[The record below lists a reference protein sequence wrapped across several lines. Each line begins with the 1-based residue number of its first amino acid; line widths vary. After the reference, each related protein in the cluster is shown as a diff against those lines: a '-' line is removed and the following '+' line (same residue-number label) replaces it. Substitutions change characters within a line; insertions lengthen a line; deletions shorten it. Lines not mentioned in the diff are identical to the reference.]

1 MRSAYKKARP
11 YIWWLVWVMQDRWD
25 TWTVGTAN
33 MWSLQDRSIASHCP
47 ETTVFLFCVASV
59 PISEHLVL
67 VDWGGRKIP
76 LFTSWGIFLNCLSL
90 CLMSFVCWFVCFS
103 FSTWA
108 LYSESSLKKRQSY
121 TVLHYLLSHN
131 VSAREVS
138 KSSLAP
144 RIEPGPR
151 IIRRGLL
158 PQHDTGARKLLEE
171 SVHLCVFST
180 LKGRYWIKCFLMSS
194 LHL

>member
-1 MRSAYKKARP
+1 MVTCVGDGGQMRHLDCGHCQHVISAGPLY
-11 YIWWLVWVMQDRWD
+11 
-25 TWTVGTAN
+25 
-33 MWSLQDRSIASHCP
+33 SLSLPWNYCVFILCCFCP
-47 ETTVFLFCVASV
+47 NFRTFST
-59 PISEHLVL
+59 
-67 VDWGGRKIP
+67 GRLRRQKIP

-108 LYSESSLKKRQSY
+108 LYSKSSFKKRQSY
-121 TVLHYLLSHN
+121 TVLHYLLSHH
-131 VSAREVS
+131 VSDREVG

-180 LKGRYWIKCFLMSS
+180 LNGRYWIKCFLRSS